1 MKNQKINKPILYSF
15 RRCPYA
21 MRARLALLEANQKVE
36 IREIL
41 LKEKPVEFLQASP
54 SSTVPCLLIDD
65 RIIDE
70 SLDIMTWALNKND
83 PGNFLDMPD
92 LGYDLISENDGPF
105 KLALDKTKYHSR
117 YPDENPKSNREKAS
131 SFIHKLENIFEGSFL
146 FGEDP
151 KLADLAVLPFIRQF
165 ALVDKIWF
173 DQQPWQKVV
182 VWLNLFLESK
192 RFTDIQ
198 QKYVP
203 WKSGT
208 NSVFFP

>member
-65 RIIDE
+65 KIIDE

-92 LGYDLISENDGPF
+92 LGYDLINENDGPF

-117 YPDENPKSNREKAS
+117 YPDETPKSNREKAS
-131 SFIHKLENIFEGSFL
+131 SFIHKLENILEGSFL

-151 KLADLAVLPFIRQF
+151 KLADIAVLPFIRQF

>member
-65 RIIDE
+65 KIIDE

-131 SFIHKLENIFEGSFL
+131 SFIHKLENILEGSFL

-151 KLADLAVLPFIRQF
+151 KLADIAVLPFIRQF
-165 ALVDKIWF
+165 AFVNKIWF

-182 VWLNLFLESK
+182 AWLNRFLESK

>member
-1 MKNQKINKPILYSF
+1 MKDQKINKPILYSF

-65 RIIDE
+65 KIIDE

-131 SFIHKLENIFEGSFL
+131 SFIHKLENILEGSFL

-151 KLADLAVLPFIRQF
+151 KLADIAVLPFIRQF

>member
-92 LGYDLISENDGPF
+92 LGYDLINENDGPF

-131 SFIHKLENIFEGSFL
+131 SFIHKLENILEGSFL

-151 KLADLAVLPFIRQF
+151 KLADIAVLPFIRQF
-165 ALVDKIWF
+165 ALVDKTWF

>member
-1 MKNQKINKPILYSF
+1 
-15 RRCPYA
+15 
-21 MRARLALLEANQKVE
+21 
-36 IREIL
+36 
-41 LKEKPVEFLQASP
+41 
-54 SSTVPCLLIDD
+54 
-65 RIIDE
+65 
-70 SLDIMTWALNKND
+70 
-83 PGNFLDMPD
+83 MPD

-117 YPDENPKSNREKAS
+117 YPDENLKSNREKAS
-131 SFIHKLENIFEGSFL
+131 SFIHKLENILEGSFL

-151 KLADLAVLPFIRQF
+151 KLADIAVLPFIRQF

>member
-65 RIIDE
+65 KIIDE
-70 SLDIMTWALNKND
+70 SLDIMTWALSKND
-83 PGNFLDMPD
+83 PGNFLDMPH
-92 LGYDLISENDGPF
+92 LGYDLINENDGPF
-105 KLALDKTKYHSR
+105 KIALDKTKYHSR

-131 SFIHKLENIFEGSFL
+131 SFIHKLENILEGSFL

-182 VWLNLFLESK
+182 AWLNRFLESK

>member
-65 RIIDE
+65 KIIDE

-92 LGYDLISENDGPF
+92 LGYDLINENDGPF

-131 SFIHKLENIFEGSFL
+131 SFIHKLENILEGSFL

-151 KLADLAVLPFIRQF
+151 KLADIAVLPFIRQF

>member
-1 MKNQKINKPILYSF
+1 
-15 RRCPYA
+15 
-21 MRARLALLEANQKVE
+21 
-36 IREIL
+36 
-41 LKEKPVEFLQASP
+41 
-54 SSTVPCLLIDD
+54 
-65 RIIDE
+65 
-70 SLDIMTWALNKND
+70 MTWALNKND

-92 LGYDLISENDGPF
+92 FGYDLINENDGPF
-105 KLALDKTKYHSR
+105 KIALDKTKYHSR
-117 YPDENPKSNREKAS
+117 YPDENQKSNREKAS
-131 SFIHKLENIFEGSFL
+131 GFIYKLDNIFEGPFL

-151 KLADLAVLPFIRQF
+151 KLVDIAVLPFIRQF
-165 ALVDKIWF
+165 AFVDKIWF

-182 VWLNLFLESK
+182 AWLNRFLESK

>member
-65 RIIDE
+65 KIIDE

-92 LGYDLISENDGPF
+92 LGYNLINENDGPF

-131 SFIHKLENIFEGSFL
+131 SFIHKLENILEGSFL

-151 KLADLAVLPFIRQF
+151 KLADIAVLPFIRQF

-208 NSVFFP
+208 NSAFFP

>member
-1 MKNQKINKPILYSF
+1 MKNQKINKPIFYSF

-41 LKEKPVEFLQASP
+41 LKEKPVDFLQASP
-54 SSTVPCLLIDD
+54 SSTVPCLLIEDK
-65 RIIDE
+65 IIDE
-70 SLDIMTWALNKND
+70 SIDIMIWALSKND

-92 LGYDLISENDGPF
+92 LGYDLINENDGPF
-105 KLALDKTKYHSR
+105 KIALDKTKYHSR
-117 YPDENPKSNREKAS
+117 YPDENQKSNREKAS
-131 SFIHKLENIFEGSFL
+131 GFIYKLENIFEGPFL

-151 KLADLAVLPFIRQF
+151 KLVDIAVLPFIRQF
-165 ALVDKIWF
+165 AFVDKIWF

-182 VWLNLFLESK
+182 VWLNRFLNSK

-198 QKYVP
+198 QKYVQ

>member
-65 RIIDE
+65 KIIDE

-92 LGYDLISENDGPF
+92 LGYDLINENDGPF

-131 SFIHKLENIFEGSFL
+131 SFIHKLENILEGSFL

>member
-65 RIIDE
+65 KIIDE

-151 KLADLAVLPFIRQF
+151 KLADIAVLPFIRQF

-182 VWLNLFLESK
+182 AWLNRFLESK

>member
-65 RIIDE
+65 KIIDE

-92 LGYDLISENDGPF
+92 LGYDLINENDGPF

-117 YPDENPKSNREKAS
+117 YPDENLKSNREKAS
-131 SFIHKLENIFEGSFL
+131 SFIHKLENILEGSFL

-151 KLADLAVLPFIRQF
+151 KLADIAVLPFIRQF

>member
-65 RIIDE
+65 KIIDE

-131 SFIHKLENIFEGSFL
+131 SFIHKLENILEGSFL

-151 KLADLAVLPFIRQF
+151 KLADIAVLPFIRQF

>member
-1 MKNQKINKPILYSF
+1 MKDQKINKPILYSF

-92 LGYDLISENDGPF
+92 LGYDLINENDGPF

-131 SFIHKLENIFEGSFL
+131 SFIHKLENILEGSFL

-151 KLADLAVLPFIRQF
+151 KLADIAVLPFIRQF

>member
-1 MKNQKINKPILYSF
+1 MKNQKINKPIFYSF

-41 LKEKPVEFLQASP
+41 LIDKPDEFLQASP
-54 SSTVPCLLIDD
+54 SSTVPCLLIGDK
-65 RIIDE
+65 IIDE

-92 LGYDLISENDGPF
+92 FGYDLINENDGPF
-105 KLALDKTKYHSR
+105 KLALDRTKYHSR
-117 YPDENPKSNREKAS
+117 YPDEDPKSNREKAS
-131 SFIHKLENIFEGSFL
+131 SFIYKLENILEGTFL

-151 KLADLAVLPFIRQF
+151 KLADIAVLPFIRQF
-165 ALVDKIWF
+165 AFVDRIWF

-182 VWLNLFLESK
+182 VWLNRFLESK

-198 QKYVP
+198 HKYVQ

-208 NSVFFP
+208 NTVFFP

>member
-65 RIIDE
+65 KIIDE

-131 SFIHKLENIFEGSFL
+131 SFIHKLENILEGSFL

-151 KLADLAVLPFIRQF
+151 KLADIAVLPFIRQF

-182 VWLNLFLESK
+182 AWLNRFLESK

>member
-54 SSTVPCLLIDD
+54 SSTVPCLLIGDK
-65 RIIDE
+65 IIDE
-70 SLDIMTWALNKND
+70 SLDIMTWALNNND
-83 PGNFLDMPD
+83 PENFLDMPD
-92 LGYDLISENDGPF
+92 LGYDLINENDGPF

-131 SFIHKLENIFEGSFL
+131 SFIHKLENILEGSFL

-151 KLADLAVLPFIRQF
+151 KLADIAVLPFIRQF
-165 ALVDKIWF
+165 ALIDKIWF

>member
-1 MKNQKINKPILYSF
+1 
-15 RRCPYA
+15 

-92 LGYDLISENDGPF
+92 LGYDLINENDGPF

-131 SFIHKLENIFEGSFL
+131 SFIHKLENILEGSFL

-151 KLADLAVLPFIRQF
+151 KLADIAVLPFIRQF

>member
-65 RIIDE
+65 KIIDE

-151 KLADLAVLPFIRQF
+151 KLADIAVLPFIRQF